1 MYSSAHVTNSLHDP
15 SIIQQ
20 RNTGAISRDSYRTSR
35 NLRQS
40 DVDRISNFEFA
51 HVVSNFCDCTSTVIT
66 NFVREAI
73 FVTIVICLA
82 REVHLRI
89 TQCKLESSIGLFDVN
104 RIDTS
109 RMNPNHHILWIVELW
124 LRQLCN
130 LILQRARVR
139 ESVERQHCFL
149 ALSLPKYK

>member
-66 NFVREAI
+66 NLIRETI

-82 REVHLRI
+82 REYTYESLSANLRAPSAFL
-89 TQCKLESSIGLFDVN
+89 TSIGL
-104 RIDTS
+104 
-109 RMNPNHHILWIVELW
+109 IL
-124 LRQLCN
+124 
-130 LILQRARVR
+130 A
-139 ESVERQHCFL
+139 
-149 ALSLPKYK
+149 A